1 MVRTMRAPPVSL
13 LFFCL
18 ASVAPGVIWSQP
30 TATPASSALLS
41 LGPGDFR
48 IEQRGDPGYHLF
60 VRQKPGLASILLAE
74 STADPSR
81 KADNYA
87 YRNPGFHEENGREQR
102 MLNAAFLPLDANNH
116 WLIDSS
122 PGPDAQLG
130 SAFHIFIPWLV
141 VWGYPW
147 SRSGTTFISDGS
159 FINVR
164 AFSKPYAD
172 YSGSYQDNPFL
183 VRVTQKG
190 VKPVPVAASM
200 PPDAP
205 AAVAAAKAAD
215 VPLALKPASLEKKR
229 DLGAYFPETVAAF
242 EGIALAGKGSLR
254 YAEGARDIVPA
265 LAELLGSSKG
275 RTLDLVLC
283 IDTTDS
289 MQDDVDAVRK
299 ALPGELREVLE
310 SCSDYRIGLIFFK
323 DYFEE
328 YLVKRHEF
336 TKDFASLEDELAA
349 ARVGGGR
356 DIPEAIYEA
365 LYAAL
370 TEYDWKAEDRRLVL
384 VGDAPP
390 HPLPRG
396 TIGKVQVDAEA
407 ARWKVELDA
416 IILPP

>member
-1 MVRTMRAPPVSL
+1 MRAPPICL
-13 LFFCL
+13 LVCCL
-18 ASVAPGVIWSQP
+18 ASVAPGAVWSLP
-30 TATPASSALLS
+30 TATPASSADLS
-41 LGPGDFR
+41 LGPADFR

-116 WLIDSS
+116 YLIDSS

-130 SAFHIFIPWLV
+130 SAFHVFIPWLV

-164 AFSKPYAD
+164 AFSRPYAD

-183 VRVTQKG
+183 VRVSQKG
-190 VKPVPVAASM
+190 VKPAPVAASM
-200 PPDAP
+200 PPDAEL
-205 AAVAAAKAAD
+205 AVAASKAPD
-215 VPLALKPASLEKKR
+215 IPLALKPASREKKR
-229 DLGAYFPETVAAF
+229 DLGAYFLETVKAF
-242 EGIALAGKGSLR
+242 EDIAQAGKGSLR
-254 YAEGARDIVPA
+254 YADGARDIVPA
-265 LAELLGSSKG
+265 LAGLLDSSKG
-275 RTLDLVLC
+275 RKLDLVLC

-289 MQDDVDAVRK
+289 MQDDIDAIRK
-299 ALPGELREVLE
+299 ALPGEFKKALE
-310 SCSDYRIGLIFFK
+310 TCADYRIGLIFFK

-336 TKDFASLEDELAA
+336 TKDYLVLDEELAA
-349 ARVGGGR
+349 ARAGGGR

-384 VGDAPP
+384 VSDAPP

-396 TIGKVQVDAEA
+396 TIGKVQVDGEA
-407 ARWKVELDA
+407 ARWNVELDA